1 MLRLDCRA
9 TWVNGQGLLTQPHFE
24 GLIILCMCLKFKV
37 SETDSFFDI
46 EANVNMLYAHVIWPK
61 SGQVIDSSKTAQ
73 IPQVPKALTLP
84 VFITV
89 G

>member
-1 MLRLDCRA
+1 
-9 TWVNGQGLLTQPHFE
+9 
-24 GLIILCMCLKFKV
+24 MCLKFEV

-73 IPQVPKALTLP
+73 IPQVPKAFNSTGLYYSRIRNITL
-84 VFITV
+84 FLKSLI
-89 G
+89 